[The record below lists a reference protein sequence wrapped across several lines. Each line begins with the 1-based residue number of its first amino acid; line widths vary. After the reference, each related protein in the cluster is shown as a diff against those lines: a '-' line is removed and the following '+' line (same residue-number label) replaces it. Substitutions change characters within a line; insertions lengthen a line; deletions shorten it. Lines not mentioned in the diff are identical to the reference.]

1 MRTTLLPLAMA
12 LSLAAP
18 LCHAQVHDARV
29 GASVD
34 ASAANASVDANA
46 ADATIA
52 AKAAPARAASTP
64 ELPQPKSALGRV
76 MGVLIAKLLQ
86 DHAQAAQAQRTDA
99 GNDIEVGEAFRAD
112 VASAHTARQHAAATT
127 GDVPLQEPLASAVT
141 PN

>member
-18 LCHAQVHDARV
+18 LCYAQVHDARV

-52 AKAAPARAASTP
+52 ANAAPARAASTP
-64 ELPQPKSALGRV
+64 ALPQPKSALGRV
-76 MGVLIAKLLQ
+76 MGVLIAKLVQ
-86 DHAQAAQAQRTDA
+86 DHEAAQAQRTDA
-99 GNDIEVGEAFRAD
+99 GNDIDVGEAFRAD
-112 VASAHTARQHAAATT
+112 VATAHTARQHATATT
-127 GDVPLQEPLASAVT
+127 SDVPLHEPLASAVT